1 MPRIKVFAVE
11 TYTDN
16 MEALA
21 TLLRGDVTD
30 WSDISEEQL
39 KSIELYRG
47 DLRAALIRKGK
58 MTSREHILVVREL
71 PQPVIKNLEE
81 SLSEIIDAVAA
92 KRVQEE
98 AVRRRREASAAEKA
112 QKKKINRELKK
123 LEELKQK
130 YDNSNQKSGES
141 A

>member
-1 MPRIKVFAVE
+1 MPRVKLFAVE
-11 TYTDN
+11 TNSDD
-16 MEALA
+16 MEELV
-21 TLLRGDVTD
+21 TLVRGDITD

-58 MTSREHILVVREL
+58 MTSREQIVVVREL

-112 QKKKINRELKK
+112 QEKKRNRELKK
-123 LEELKQK
+123 LEELKRK
-130 YDNSNQKSGES
+130 YDNSNQKSGKS

>member
-1 MPRIKVFAVE
+1 MPRVKLFAVE
-11 TYTDN
+11 TYTGN
-16 MEALA
+16 MEELV

-58 MTSREHILVVREL
+58 MTSREQIMVVREL

-81 SLSEIIDAVAA
+81 SLSEIIDAVAV

-112 QKKKINRELKK
+112 QEKKRNRELKK

-130 YDNSNQKSGES
+130 YDNSNQKSGER

>member
-1 MPRIKVFAVE
+1 MPRVKLFAVE
-11 TYTDN
+11 TYSDD
-16 MEALA
+16 MEELV

-58 MTSREHILVVREL
+58 MTYQEQIMVVREL

-98 AVRRRREASAAEKA
+98 AVRRRREASAAKKA
-112 QKKKINRELKK
+112 QEKKRNRELKK